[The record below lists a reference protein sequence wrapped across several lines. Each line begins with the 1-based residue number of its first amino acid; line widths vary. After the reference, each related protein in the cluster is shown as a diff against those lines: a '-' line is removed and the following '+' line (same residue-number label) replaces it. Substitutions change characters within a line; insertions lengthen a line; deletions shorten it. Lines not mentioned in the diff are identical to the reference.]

1 MVNKFKLMLE
11 GVPYEIE
18 RRGDLLLIN
27 GLEFPCAVENQNVT
41 IGGTPHAVV
50 LRSETATVDGI
61 SYRYEAL
68 GLEEPK
74 PGKAKRA
81 LSATAAEDAG
91 AVTAIM
97 PGLIIKINKKEGDLV
112 AAGETILVLEAMKMQ
127 NEIKSPIDGIIAS
140 VTAREEITVSL
151 GDPLCVVDPL
161 PE

>member
-81 LSATAAEDAG
+81 RS
-91 AVTAIM
+91 V
-97 PGLIIKINKKEGDLV
+97 
-112 AAGETILVLEAMKMQ
+112 
-127 NEIKSPIDGIIAS
+127 NEIGSSTTCRQRCRTISSSAI
-140 VTAREEITVSL
+140 L
-151 GDPLCVVDPL
+151 
-161 PE
+161 

>member
-50 LRSETATVDGI
+50 LRAETAIVDGI

-127 NEIKSPIDGIIAS
+127 NEIQSKVQGRIKSIHVKPGES
-140 VTAREEITVSL
+140 VEMRQVLAVVEPTA
-151 GDPLCVVDPL
+151 
-161 PE
+161 